1 MVDVKICGISS
12 PAEYQACRAAGA
24 RWIGMVYY
32 PGSPRH
38 LDIAA
43 LASLADQI
51 ETLPNAEPQ
60 RVLLTVDQ
68 TLASLRTLN
77 NAARP
82 DFLQLHG
89 RETVQSAI
97 VMKAEFGLPII
108 KMIPIATSAD
118 LAASAQW
125 DGVADWLI
133 FDAKVAKGTP
143 PGGTGHSFDW
153 TILSHYQGRTPW
165 MLAGGLTID
174 TVTDAVTISGAS
186 AVDVSSGVEH
196 QRGKKDESK
205 IHNFIRAAQVG
216 KNNKWGSKVKHGR
229 RNVCCS

>member
-12 PAEYQACRAAGA
+12 PADYQACHAAGA
-24 RWIGMVYY
+24 RWVGMVHY

-43 LASLADQI
+43 MTRLVDQI
-51 ETLPNAEPQ
+51 EILPSNGPQ

-68 TLASLRTLN
+68 TSASLRELIT
-77 NAARP
+77 AARP

-89 RETVQSAI
+89 KETIGSAI
-97 VMKAEFGLPII
+97 AIKTEFGLPII
-108 KMIPIATSAD
+108 KMIPIETRAD
-118 LAASAQW
+118 LAACVPW
-125 DGVADWLI
+125 DGIADWLI
-133 FDAKVAKGTP
+133 FDAKVTKGTQ
-143 PGGTGHSFDW
+143 PGGTGHRFDW

-174 TVTDAVTISGAS
+174 SGEEALTISGAG

-196 QRGKKDESK
+196 QYGKKDENK
-205 IHNFIRAAQVG
+205 IHDFIRAAQIG
-216 KNNKWGSKVKHGR
+216 
-229 RNVCCS
+229 

>member
-12 PAEYQACRAAGA
+12 PADYQACRAAGA

-43 LASLADQI
+43 LARLADQI
-51 ETLPNAEPQ
+51 ETLPSAGPQ

-68 TLASLRTLN
+68 TLASLRALN
-77 NAARP
+77 DAARP

-89 RETVQSAI
+89 QETVQSAVVI
-97 VMKAEFGLPII
+97 KAEFGLPII
-108 KMIPIATSAD
+108 KMIPIETDAD

-133 FDAKVAKGTP
+133 FDAKVAKGTQ
-143 PGGTGHSFDW
+143 PGGTGHRFDW
-153 TILSHYQGRTPW
+153 AILSHYQGRTPW

-174 TVTDAVTISGAS
+174 TVAEAVTISCAG
-186 AVDVSSGVEH
+186 AVDVSSGVEY
-196 QRGKKDESK
+196 QRGKKDENK
-205 IHNFIRAAQVG
+205 IHDFIRAAQMG
-216 KNNKWGSKVKHGR
+216 
-229 RNVCCS
+229 

>member
-12 PAEYQACRAAGA
+12 LADYQACQEAGA

-43 LASLADQI
+43 LAKLADHI
-51 ETLPNAEPQ
+51 EKLPNAGPQ

-68 TLASLRTLN
+68 TLASLRTLIT
-77 NAARP
+77 ASRP
-82 DFLQLHG
+82 GFLQLHG
-89 RETVQSAI
+89 QETIDSAI
-97 VMKAEFGLPII
+97 TIKAEFNLPII
-108 KMIPIATSAD
+108 KMIPIENRAD
-118 LAASAQW
+118 LTACALW

-133 FDAKVAKGTP
+133 FDAKVGKGTQ
-143 PGGTGHSFDW
+143 PGGTGHRFDW
-153 TILSHYQGRTPW
+153 TILSHYHGRTPW

-174 TVTDAVTISGAS
+174 TVAEALTISGAS

-196 QRGKKDESK
+196 QRGKKDENK
-205 IHNFIRAAQVG
+205 IHDFIRATQIG
-216 KNNKWGSKVKHGR
+216 
-229 RNVCCS
+229 